1 MAKTFQFRCSLFSQ
15 RFPNLWRDY
24 GVLKF
29 SGWVFSFR
37 KQPLRNRGP
46 ELEAKAIQNH
56 NFSKIANS
64 STWNNQ
70 YDIEKNASLVSAPIL
85 IFLEFFFLKVSLKG
99 PIFLFIERSTLSLTT
114 KTFQNIILKLFTFG
128 KCWEEGYG
136 SSFLVFDFSVI
147 CVVFLFLAD
156 QFSTPKEWGPFMYS
170 DVYEDPRSS
179 TISTNLDRP

>member
-1 MAKTFQFRCSLFSQ
+1 MSSHWKRHQRCHSGYVKMNRKERPTKQRGGVWWLSPGHLKKGSRRGGRWVWQTRSVADLNFISLQREKLAYLNRDREGVRTKKDFTHPRMPWPELFNLDVRSFSQ

-46 ELEAKAIQNH
+46 ELEAKAIQSH

-64 STWNNQ
+64 STWNDQ

-85 IFLEFFFLKVSLKG
+85 IFLEFFFCKVS
-99 PIFLFIERSTLSLTT
+99 
-114 KTFQNIILKLFTFG
+114 
-128 KCWEEGYG
+128 
-136 SSFLVFDFSVI
+136 
-147 CVVFLFLAD
+147 
-156 QFSTPKEWGPFMYS
+156 
-170 DVYEDPRSS
+170 
-179 TISTNLDRP
+179 